1 LPYPAPRPGF
11 YETTF
16 TPGMIASQ
24 RALSEPRWS
33 ADGSAAFVLETHD
46 GRATLLRLPLDGG
59 PILRLTSDPA
69 PAPAGAYAGGFYTVR
84 DNALAFVGADGGL
97 WLMPLPNGGKARR
110 FITGEGRVSAP
121 AFSPDGRLI
130 AYVSDDGKTS
140 SIGIAD
146 AEGQD
151 WPRRAPVQADF
162 VADPAWSPD
171 GRQLAWLEW
180 SVPNM
185 GWDES
190 RVVLFDLETGERRV
204 VMGEAEVSCAQPRW
218 SPSGKTLT
226 FLCDKGGFLNL
237 WRAAGDG
244 SSPTPWLEEPFDH
257 GSPQWGSGEC
267 SYDWSPDGRHI
278 FLNRNDDACWKTRV
292 LDVNE
297 ETGALST
304 ARDLHAEGGM
314 FSALRWSPRGDA
326 LLALRR
332 GPTMPPTVVSIDA
345 ASGAQRDLYSGTV
358 GGLTGGPAMCSPEA
372 LTWQSKDGLTLHG
385 FVYRPTHAPD
395 GQASV
400 PLLVL
405 IHGGPTGQTF
415 KAWDP
420 IGQYFI
426 QRGWGI
432 FVPNVRG
439 SAGYG
444 RAYIQALRNEWGGK
458 DMADIVAGVD
468 VVLARGWADPGRVVP
483 VGGSA
488 GGFAVLQLLATYPER
503 FKAGVSL
510 FGVSDLFN
518 LARTTHRLEA
528 HYLDRIVGPL
538 PEAYARYRD
547 WSPFYHLDRFQAPV
561 LLLQGEVDNVV
572 TKDQA
577 TAMEE
582 GLRRAGKTVEMEIY
596 PGEGHGWAR
605 AHTIKAYI
613 ERMERF
619 LQDYVLLR

>member
-1 LPYPAPRPGF
+1 MPYPAPRPGF

-16 TPGMIASQ
+16 TPGMIASL

-33 ADGSAAFVLETHD
+33 ADGSSAFVLETHD
-46 GRATLLRLPLDGG
+46 GRATLLKLPLDGG

-69 PAPAGAYAGGFYTVR
+69 PAPAGAYAGGFYIVR
-84 DNALAFVGADGGL
+84 DDALAFVGADGAL

-110 FITGEGRVSAP
+110 IVTGEGRVSAP
-121 AFSPDGRLI
+121 AFSPDGKLI
-130 AYVSDDGKTS
+130 AYVADDGKTS
-140 SIGIAD
+140 SIGVAD
-146 AEGQD
+146 AEGHD
-151 WPRRAPVQADF
+151 WPRRVPVEADF
-162 VADPAWSPD
+162 AADPAWSPD
-171 GRQLAWLEW
+171 GKMLAWLEW

-190 RVVLFDLETGERRV
+190 RVVLYHLETGERRV
-204 VMGEAEVSCAQPRW
+204 VMGESEVSCAQPRW
-218 SPSGKTLT
+218 SPTGKTLA
-226 FLCDKGGFLNL
+226 FLCDKGGYLNL
-237 WRAAGDG
+237 WRASGDG
-244 SSPTPWLEEPFDH
+244 SSPAPWLEEAFEH
-257 GSPQWGSGEC
+257 GYPQWGSGNC
-267 SYDWSPDGRHI
+267 TYGWSPDGRQI
-278 FLNRNDDACWKTRV
+278 ALSRSEDASLKLRV

-297 ETGALST
+297 ETGEISL
-304 ARDLHAEGGM
+304 ARDFGPARGSLGAP
-314 FSALRWSPRGDA
+314 AWSPRGDA
-326 LLALRR
+326 LLVMRR
-332 GPTMPPTVVSIDA
+332 GAALPPTIVSIDV
-345 ASGAQRDLYSGTV
+345 ASGKHHDLYTV
-358 GGLTGGPAMCSPEA
+358 ALGGLTGEGMLWPEA
-372 LTWQSKDGLTLHG
+372 LTWSGEDDLTLHG
-385 FVYRPTHAPD
+385 FVYRPTHSPD

-405 IHGGPTGQTF
+405 VHGGPTGQSMIDWN
-415 KAWDP
+415 AVA
-420 IGQYFI
+420 QYFI

-458 DMADIVAGVD
+458 DMADIVGGVD
-468 VVLARGWADPGRVVP
+468 AVLAQGWADPGRVVP
-483 VGGSA
+483 WGGSA

-538 PEAYARYRD
+538 PEAYERYRA

-561 LLLQGEVDNVV
+561 LLLQGEIDNVV

>member
-1 LPYPAPRPGF
+1 VPYPAPRPGYF
-11 YETTF
+11 ETTF
-16 TPGMIASQ
+16 TPGMIASL
-24 RALSEPRWS
+24 RALGEPRWS
-33 ADGSAAFVLETHD
+33 ADGSAVFVVETHD
-46 GRATLLRLPLDGG
+46 GRATLLKLPLDGG

-69 PAPAGAYAGGFYTVR
+69 PAPAAAYAGGFYTVR
-84 DNALAFVGADGGL
+84 SDALAFVGADGAL
-97 WLMPLPNGGKARR
+97 WQVPLPNGGTARR
-110 FITGEGRVSAP
+110 ISTGEGRVSAP
-121 AFSPDGRLI
+121 AYSPNGRQI
-130 AYVSDDGKTS
+130 AYVSDNGKAS

-146 AEGQD
+146 AEGLG
-151 WPRRAPVQADF
+151 WPHRVPVEADF
-162 VADPAWSPD
+162 AADPAWSPD

-190 RVVLFDLETGERRV
+190 RVVIYNLETGERRV
-204 VMGEAEVSCAQPRW
+204 VMGEPEVSCAQPRW

-226 FLCDKGGFLNL
+226 FLCDKGGYLNL

-244 SSPTPWLEEPFDH
+244 SSPVPWLEEPFEH
-257 GSPQWGSGEC
+257 GGPQWGSGDC
-267 SYDWSPDGRHI
+267 TYAWAPNGQQI
-278 FLNRNDDACWKTRV
+278 ALARNDDACLKPRI
-292 LDVNE
+292 LAVNE
-297 ETGALST
+297 ETGAIST
-304 ARDLHAEGGM
+304 ARDLDVDGNL
-314 FSALRWSPRGDA
+314 FSALRWSPRGTA
-326 LLALRR
+326 LLGLRR
-332 GPTMPPTVVSIDA
+332 GPTQPTTVVSIDA
-345 ASGAQRDLYSGTV
+345 ASGEQRDLYTCAV
-358 GGLTGGPAMCSPEA
+358 GGLTGEGMRVPEA
-372 LTWQSKDGLTLHG
+372 LTWQGQDGLTLHG
-385 FVYRPTHAPD
+385 FVYRPTHAPN

-458 DMADIVAGVD
+458 DMADIVDGVD
-468 VVLARGWADPGRVVP
+468 AVLAQGWADPGRVVP
-483 VGGSA
+483 LGGSA
-488 GGFAVLQLLATYPER
+488 GGYAVLQLLATFPER

-510 FGVSDLFN
+510 FGVTDLFN

-538 PEAYARYRD
+538 PEGYARYRA
-547 WSPFYHLDRFQAPV
+547 WSPFFHVDRFQAPV
-561 LLLQGEVDNVV
+561 LLLQGEIDPVV

-582 GLRRAGKTVEMEIY
+582 ALKRAGKTVEMEIY